1 MSCNAPEPFITRNSF
16 LFQKSGLSKLRELA
30 SLDFS
35 GTWLSVNGALLVVL
49 FFLHHDFQKTMS
61 CVIYLS

>member
-1 MSCNAPEPFITRNSF
+1 LSCNAPEPFITRNSF

-49 FFLHHDFQKTMS
+49 IFYIMTFQKTMS

>member
-30 SLDFS
+30 GLDFS

-49 FFLHHDFQKTMS
+49 IFYIMTFQKTMS
-61 CVIYLS
+61 CVICLS